1 MKYIYIDTHISLIIM
16 PGQLTQSKD
25 IFKKPL
31 VEKYRPKTFDDIIFN
46 KFLSK
51 KFKTMIKNNVIQDMI
66 LTGEPSTGKTSTAL
80 FLGNKIFDNNNILE
94 LNASDDR
101 GLTVI
106 TNLILPFC
114 KKKSNSL
121 KLIILDEA
129 DSITNKA
136 QQILS
141 NIMDEFKNKVKI
153 IFICNDH
160 HKISEVI
167 QTRCIIINFPS
178 INKNNLKDK
187 IENICDIEQ
196 IKYDNLGIDKLLF
209 YSNYDI
215 RQCLNN
221 LECIKYNHNNVSDDT
236 VNNIIDK
243 PKIEYIKNIF
253 DSCKN
258 NNLLAALNEINN
270 IINYGY
276 NSCDILQIIQNYIRY
291 KLEDNNIISI
301 FELTSKYYI
310 IINNGIDTKLQLN
323 SYVCNLFKIYNN
335 ILK

>member
-1 MKYIYIDTHISLIIM
+1 MHKN
-16 PGQLTQSKD
+16 D

-31 VEKYRPKTFDDIIFN
+31 VEKYRPNSFDDIIFN

-51 KFKTMIKNNVIQDMI
+51 KFNSMLKNNIIQDMI

-101 GLTVI
+101 GLNVI

-114 KKKSNSL
+114 KKKTNSI

-129 DSITNKA
+129 DSITTKA

-141 NIMDEFKNKVKI
+141 NIMDEFKDKVKI

-178 INKNNLKDK
+178 INKKSLREK
-187 IENICDIEQ
+187 IENICDIEN
-196 IKYDNLGIDKLLF
+196 INYDDNGVKKLLF

-221 LECIKYNHNNVSDDT
+221 LECIKYNHNIVSENT
-236 VNNIIDK
+236 INNIINK

-253 DSCKN
+253 DFCKN
-258 NNLLAALNEINN
+258 NNLVSALTEINK
-270 IINYGY
+270 IIDYGY
-276 NSCDILQIIQNYIRY
+276 NSCDILQIIQNYIIY
-291 KLEDNNIISI
+291 ELKEDINIISI

-323 SYVCNLFKIYNN
+323 SYVCNLFKIYN
-335 ILK
+335 

>member
-1 MKYIYIDTHISLIIM
+1 MLKHLMIPQDTF
-16 PGQLTQSKD
+16 Q
-25 IFKKPL
+25 KPL
-31 VEKYRPKTFDDIIFN
+31 VEKYRPKCFDDIIFN

-51 KFKTMIKNNVIQDMI
+51 KFKTMVKNNLIQDMI

-80 FLGNKIFDNNNILE
+80 FLGNKIFDNKNILE

-101 GLTVI
+101 GLNVI

-114 KKKSNSL
+114 KKKTDGL

-141 NIMDEFKNKVKI
+141 NIMDEFKEKVKI

-160 HKISEVI
+160 NKISEVI
-167 QTRCIIINFPS
+167 QTRCIIVNFPS
-178 INKNNLKDK
+178 IEKKDLKEKIKNIAKE
-187 IENICDIEQ
+187 EN
-196 IKYDNLGIDKLLF
+196 IKYDDYGLDKLLF

-221 LECIKYNHNNVSDDT
+221 LECIKYNDNYISEES

-253 DSCKN
+253 NFCKN
-258 NNLLAALNEINN
+258 HDLIKALKVMNE

-291 KLEDNNIISI
+291 ELEDTNLIKIY
-301 FELTSKYYI
+301 ELTSKYYI
-310 IINNGIDTKLQLN
+310 IVNNGIDTKLQLN
-323 SYVCNLFKIYNN
+323 SYVCNLFKIYN
-335 ILK
+335 

>member
-1 MKYIYIDTHISLIIM
+1 M
-16 PGQLTQSKD
+16 LTQHLHKND

-31 VEKYRPKTFDDIIFN
+31 VEKYRPNSFDDIIFN

-51 KFKTMIKNNVIQDMI
+51 KFNSMLTSNIIQDMI

-114 KKKSNSL
+114 KKKTNSV

-129 DSITNKA
+129 DSITSKA

-141 NIMDEFKNKVKI
+141 NIMDEFKEKVKI

-178 INKNNLKDK
+178 INKKSLKEK
-187 IENICDIEQ
+187 IENICNIEN
-196 IKYDNLGIDKLLF
+196 IKYNDIGIKKLLF

-221 LECIKYNHNNVSDDT
+221 LECIKYNQNIVCENT
-236 VNNIIDK
+236 INNIIDK

-258 NNLLAALNEINN
+258 KDLVSALTEINK
-270 IINYGY
+270 IIDYGY
-276 NSCDILQIIQNYIRY
+276 NSCDILQIIQNYIIY
-291 KLEDNNIISI
+291 ELKDDENVITV
-301 FELTSKYYI
+301 FELTSKYFMI
-310 IINNGIDTKLQLN
+310 VNNGIDTKLQLN
-323 SYVCNLFKIYNN
+323 SYICNLFKIYN
-335 ILK
+335 

>member
-1 MKYIYIDTHISLIIM
+1 MLKQLI
-16 PGQLTQSKD
+16 QSKD
-25 IFKKPL
+25 VFNKPL
-31 VEKYRPKTFDDIIFN
+31 VEKYRPKSFDDIIFN
-46 KFLSK
+46 NFLNK
-51 KFKTMIKNNVIQDMI
+51 KFSTMLKENNIQDMI

-80 FLGNKIFDNNNILE
+80 FLGNKLFENRNILE

-101 GLTVI
+101 GLNVI

-114 KKKSNSL
+114 KKKSEGL

-141 NIMDEFKNKVKI
+141 NIMDNFKNKVKI

-178 INKNNLKDK
+178 INKKNLKDK
-187 IENICDIEQ
+187 IVNICDLEKIN
-196 IKYDNLGIDKLLF
+196 YDNNGIDKLLF

-221 LECIKYNHNNVSDDT
+221 LECIKYNENFVSESF

-253 DSCKN
+253 DFCKN
-258 NNLLAALNEINN
+258 NDLIQALNEMNN
-270 IINYGY
+270 IIKYGY

-291 KLEDNNIISI
+291 ELEDDNNINV

-310 IINNGIDTKLQLN
+310 IVNNGIDTKLQLN
-323 SYVCNLFKIYNN
+323 AYVCNLFKLYN
-335 ILK
+335 

>member
-1 MKYIYIDTHISLIIM
+1 MLKQLIHKNDT
-16 PGQLTQSKD
+16 
-25 IFKKPL
+25 FKKPL
-31 VEKYRPKTFDDIIFN
+31 VEKYRPKNFEDIIFN

-51 KFKTMIKNNVIQDMI
+51 KFNYMLKNNNIQDMI

-80 FLGNKIFDNNNILE
+80 FLGSNLFDSKNILE

-101 GLTVI
+101 GLNVI
-106 TNLILPFC
+106 TSLILPFC
-114 KKKSNSL
+114 KKKTDSL

-141 NIMDEFKNKVKI
+141 NVMDEFKNKVKI

-178 INKNNLKDK
+178 INKKSLKEK
-187 IENICDIEQ
+187 IENICNIENINFDDI
-196 IKYDNLGIDKLLF
+196 GINKLLF

-221 LECIKYNHNNVSDDT
+221 LECIKYNNNIVSDNT
-236 VNNIIDK
+236 INNIIDK

-253 DSCKN
+253 DYCKN
-258 NNLLAALNEINN
+258 NNLLAALKEINN
-270 IINYGY
+270 IIDYGY
-276 NSCDILQIIQNYIRY
+276 NSCDILQIIQNYIIY
-291 KLEDNNIISI
+291 EIKDDENLISI

-323 SYVCNLFKIYNN
+323 SYVCNLFKIYN
-335 ILK
+335 

>member
-1 MKYIYIDTHISLIIM
+1 MLKQLIH
-16 PGQLTQSKD
+16 KND
-25 IFKKPL
+25 VFKKPL
-31 VEKYRPKTFDDIIFN
+31 VEKYRPKTFEDIIFN
-46 KFLSK
+46 TFLSK
-51 KFKTMIKNNVIQDMI
+51 KFNSMLQNNIIQDMI

-80 FLGNKIFDNNNILE
+80 FLGNKLFNTNNILE

-101 GLTVI
+101 GLNVI

-114 KKKSNSL
+114 KKKTEYL

-141 NIMDEFKNKVKI
+141 NVMDDFKNKVKI

-167 QTRCIIINFPS
+167 QTRCIIINFPK
-178 INKNNLKDK
+178 INKKNLKK
-187 IENICDIEQ
+187 KLESICTLENINYDDI
-196 IKYDNLGIDKLLF
+196 GINKLLF

-221 LECIKYNHNNVSDDT
+221 LECIKYNHTIVNDIAI
-236 VNNIIDK
+236 NNIIDK

-253 DSCKN
+253 NYCKN
-258 NNLLAALNEINN
+258 NNLIEALNEINK
-270 IINYGY
+270 IIDYGY
-276 NSCDILQIIQNYIRY
+276 NSCDILQIIQNYIIY
-291 KLEDNNIISI
+291 NFKEDTQRLQV

-310 IINNGIDTKLQLN
+310 KINNSVYCKLQLN
-323 SYVCNLFKIYNN
+323 SYICSLFKIYN
-335 ILK
+335 

>member
-1 MKYIYIDTHISLIIM
+1 MLK
-16 PGQLTQSKD
+16 QLMHHND

-31 VEKYRPKTFDDIIFN
+31 VEKYRPTNFEDIIFN

-51 KFKTMIKNNVIQDMI
+51 KFNSMLKNNIIQDMI

-80 FLGNKIFDNNNILE
+80 FLGSKIFDNNNILE

-101 GLTVI
+101 GLNVI

-114 KKKSNSL
+114 KKKTNSL

-141 NIMDEFKNKVKI
+141 NIMDEFKDKVKI

-178 INKNNLKDK
+178 INIKSLKEK
-187 IENICDIEQ
+187 IQNICNIENINYNDIG
-196 IKYDNLGIDKLLF
+196 IKKLLF

-215 RQCLNN
+215 RQCMNN
-221 LECIKYNHNNVSDDT
+221 LECIKYNHNIVSENT

-258 NNLLAALNEINN
+258 NNLLNALTEINN
-270 IINYGY
+270 IIDYGY
-276 NSCDILQIIQNYIRY
+276 NSCDILQIIQNYIIY
-291 KLEDNNIISI
+291 ELKDDDNIISI

-323 SYVCNLFKIYNN
+323 SYVCNLFKIYN
-335 ILK
+335 

>member
-1 MKYIYIDTHISLIIM
+1 MLKQLIN
-16 PGQLTQSKD
+16 TRVN
-25 IFKKPL
+25 FNKPL

-51 KFKTMIKNNVIQDMI
+51 KFNTMLKNNNIQDMI

-80 FLGNKIFDNNNILE
+80 FLGSKIFNNKNILE

-101 GLTVI
+101 GLNVI

-114 KKKSNSL
+114 KKKSDSL

-167 QTRCIIINFPS
+167 QTRCIIINFPA
-178 INKNNLKDK
+178 INKKSLEDK
-187 IENICDIEQ
+187 IEEICKLENINYDSFGIE
-196 IKYDNLGIDKLLF
+196 KLLF

-221 LECIKYNHNNVSDDT
+221 LECIKYNENNVT
-236 VNNIIDK
+236 INIVNNIIDK
-243 PKIEYIKNIF
+243 PKIKYIQNIF
-253 DSCKN
+253 NFCKN
-258 NNLLAALNEINN
+258 SDLVKALIEMNN
-270 IINYGY
+270 IIENGY
-276 NSCDILQIIQNYIRY
+276 NCCDILQIIQNYIRY
-291 KLEDNNIISI
+291 NLEDDKNLISI
-301 FELTSKYYI
+301 YELASKYYI
-310 IINNGIDTKLQLN
+310 IINNGVDSKLQLN
-323 SYVCNLFKIYNN
+323 SFVCNLFKIYNN
-335 ILK
+335 

>member
-1 MKYIYIDTHISLIIM
+1 MLKQLIHNKDIHN
-16 PGQLTQSKD
+16 KD
-25 IFKKPL
+25 IFNKPL

-46 KFLSK
+46 KFLNK
-51 KFKTMIKNNVIQDMI
+51 KFKTMLKNNVIQDMI

-80 FLGNKIFDNNNILE
+80 FLGSKIFNNENILE

-101 GLTVI
+101 GLNVI

-114 KKKSNSL
+114 KKKSNNT

-141 NIMDEFKNKVKI
+141 NIMDEFKNKV

-178 INKNNLKDK
+178 INQKTLEDKIKSICK
-187 IENICDIEQ
+187 IENINYDENG
-196 IKYDNLGIDKLLF
+196 IKKLIF

-221 LECIKYNHNNVSDDT
+221 LECIKYNNNNVT
-236 VNNIIDK
+236 ENI
-243 PKIEYIKNIF
+243 
-253 DSCKN
+253 
-258 NNLLAALNEINN
+258 INN
-270 IINYGY
+270 IINKPKIKYVINIFNFCKNSDLKNALKELNEIIYNGY
-276 NSCDILQIIQNYIRY
+276 NCCDILQIIQNYIRY
-291 KLEDNNIISI
+291 NVIDENKIIQI

-310 IINNGIDTKLQLN
+310 IANNGVDSQLQLN
-323 SYVCNLFKIYNN
+323 SFVCSLFKIYNN
-335 ILK
+335 